1 LNKAAIVIIAATM
14 LMAPLG
20 AFAQLNQP
28 GISRLD
34 IIDAN
39 YSGPVFLDAFWT
51 DRTTA
56 PPAGTSLEKIEVA
69 PGDGASVL
77 AVTLVNRGFSEIT
90 AVTGFLSL
98 PGGFKAA
105 GTGTGQAVATYNN
118 IVPAGGAFTLFFQV
132 DITDKAS
139 IREYTAPLKIEF
151 SRTLEVGTPRTADLS
166 APFKVTGKVI
176 LDASSTGGV
185 TPGTSAKVPIEIT
198 NTGSA
203 PATGVIATVP
213 GSSGINPAT
222 QQASI
227 ISLGQKTFELGA
239 IPPGGSV
246 TINPTIYAS
255 NASGE
260 TLQAVS
266 LQIGYGNAYGVRKNA
281 TVPVGLVVL
290 PDTASSLLNVTP
302 AGESSSIIAAGK
314 ITDLNVNLVNNDSR
328 HLENVIVSV
337 SSQSDSIKILGNTS
351 WTVGNV
357 AANSSTELST
367 KVFASKDMIGKA
379 TTFTYTVQH
388 LSAGQ
393 PGVETF
399 NLGTYVD
406 GEIKVRAYDLG
417 VTYIGGVPNLSGN
430 LLNEGNTIAL
440 FTTIELV
447 SGDGLVSKLPPQQY
461 LGDLTE
467 NSPLPFSIPIDIAD
481 NATAGTY
488 PIELK
493 VEYKDSL
500 KQLQTFE
507 VKSDVAFAPEAK
519 PAEGAQQGQ
528 AMSPAMIGI
537 IIGVIAAIIIAIVV
551 IRRRSKSKLHRT
563 IQFSKQGS
571 NNNGGDIESMLDSQL
586 KKPEERK

>member
-1 LNKAAIVIIAATM
+1 MNKLAIAVIAAM
-14 LMAPLG
+14 LLAPLG
-20 AFAQLNQP
+20 AFAQRPNQP
-28 GISRLD
+28 GVSRLD

-56 PPAGTSLEKIEVA
+56 PPTGTSLEKIEVA

-98 PGGFKAA
+98 PPGFKAA
-105 GTGTGQAVATYNN
+105 GAGTSQATATYNS

-132 DITDKAS
+132 DITDKAATK
-139 IREYTAPLKIEF
+139 EYTAPLKVEF
-151 SRTLEVGTPRTADLS
+151 SRTLEVGSPRTADLS
-166 APFKVTGKVI
+166 ATFKVTGKVI

-185 TPGTSAKVPIEIT
+185 TPGTSGKVPIEIT
-198 NTGSA
+198 NSGSA
-203 PATGVIATVP
+203 PATGVVVTVP
-213 GSSGINPAT
+213 GSSGINPTT

-239 IPPGGSV
+239 IPPGGSAR
-246 TINPTIYAS
+246 IEPTIYAS

-260 TLQAVS
+260 SLQAMS
-266 LQIGYGNAYGVRKNA
+266 LQISYGNAYGIRKNV
-281 TVPVGLVVL
+281 TTPVGLVVL
-290 PDTASSLLNVTP
+290 PDTASSILNVAP

-314 ITDLNVNLVNNDSR
+314 ITDLSVNLMNNDSKE
-328 HLENVIVSV
+328 LSNVIVSIG
-337 SSQSDSIKILGNTS
+337 SQSDSIKILGNTS

-357 AANSSTELST
+357 APSSSTELST

-393 PGVETF
+393 PEIETF
-399 NLGTYVD
+399 SLGTYVD
-406 GEIKVRAYDLG
+406 GEIRVRAYDLG
-417 VTYIGGVPNLSGN
+417 VTYIGGIPNISGN

-440 FTTIELV
+440 FTTVELV
-447 SGDGLVSKLPPQQY
+447 SADGLVSKLPPQQY

-467 NSPLPFSIPIDIAD
+467 NSPLPFSIPIDVAD
-481 NATAGTY
+481 GTKAGTY
-488 PIELK
+488 PVEIK

-500 KQLQTFE
+500 KQLQTFD
-507 VKSDVAFAPEAK
+507 VKNDVSFAPEAQ
-519 PAEGAQQGQ
+519 PENAQQAQ
-528 AMSPAMIGI
+528 AVNPAMIGI
-537 IIGVIAAIIIAIVV
+537 IAGIVISIVV
-551 IRRRSKSKLHRT
+551 AVLVIRSRRKARLHKT
-563 IQFSKQGS
+563 IQFSKQG
-571 NNNGGDIESMLDSQL
+571 NGDDIESVLDSQM

>member
-1 LNKAAIVIIAATM
+1 MNKAAIAIIAAM
-14 LMAPLG
+14 LLAPIG
-20 AFAQLNQP
+20 AFAQMQP
-28 GISRLD
+28 GQPGVSRAD
-34 IIDAN
+34 IINTN
-39 YSGPVFLDAFWT
+39 YTGPVFLDAFWT
-51 DRTTA
+51 DRTSA
-56 PPAGTSLEKIEVA
+56 PPTGTSLEKLEVA
-69 PGDGASVL
+69 PGDGVSVL

-105 GTGTGQAVATYNN
+105 GTGNSQAAATYNN

-132 DITDKAS
+132 DITSKAS
-139 IREYTAPLKIEF
+139 ISEYNTPLKVEF
-151 SRTLEVGTPRTADLS
+151 SRTLEVGTPRTSDLI

-185 TPGTSAKVPIEIT
+185 TPGTSGKVPITIT

-203 PATGVIATVP
+203 PATGVIVTVP

-239 IPPGGSV
+239 IPPGGSA
-246 TINPTIYAS
+246 TINPTIYAGNS
-255 NASGE
+255 AGE
-260 TLQAVS
+260 SLQAMS

-290 PDTASSLLNVTP
+290 PDTASSLLNVVP
-302 AGESSSIIAAGK
+302 AGESSSVITAGK
-314 ITDLNVNLVNNDSR
+314 ITDLNVNLMNNDGQQ
-328 HLENVIVSV
+328 LDNVIVSIR
-337 SSQSDSIKILGNTS
+337 SQSDSIKILGNTS

-357 AANSSTELST
+357 APHSSTQLST
-367 KVFASKDMIGKA
+367 RVFASKDMIGKA

-393 PGVETF
+393 PEIETF
-399 NLGTYVD
+399 SLGSYVD
-406 GEIKVRAYDLG
+406 GEIKVRAYDLA
-417 VTYIGGVPNLSGN
+417 VSYIGGVPNISGN

-440 FTTIELV
+440 FTTIEVV
-447 SGDGLVSKLPPQQY
+447 SADGLVTNLPPQQY

-467 NSPLPFSIPIDIAD
+467 NSPLPFSIPIDIKEG
-481 NATAGTY
+481 TGAGTY

-500 KQLQTFE
+500 KQLQTFN
-507 VKSDVAFAPEAK
+507 VKTNATFTPEAK
-519 PAEGAQQGQ
+519 PEAGAQQGP
-528 AMSPAMIGI
+528 ATNPAMIGI
-537 IIGVIAAIIIAIVV
+537 IAAVVVAIVIAV
-551 IRRRSKSKLHRT
+551 IFLRRRRKSKLHKT
-563 IQFSKQGS
+563 IQFSKEG
-571 NNNGGDIESMLDSQL
+571 NGGDIESVLDSHM